1 MMICAECDY
10 TGNKAG
16 FSAHRRHSGHHGQ
29 KAVSG
34 ERVPCVTCGTYFYA
48 YKNQKYC
55 TPACKP
61 TIYHPETFTCLTCG
75 KESTGYPG
83 QQYCSRKCSAQ
94 GQKTKKCGQCDFT
107 SQHYSRFTGHQART
121 GHSTIEELK

>member
-16 FSAHRRHSGHHGQ
+16 FSAHRRHSGHSGQ

-61 TIYHPETFTCLTCG
+61 TIYHPEPFTCVTCG
-75 KESTGYPG
+75 TTKDGFPG
-83 QQYCSRKCSAQ
+83 QRYCSRKCSTNDRHSCPA
-94 GQKTKKCGQCDFT
+94 CP
-107 SQHYSRFTGHQART
+107 YTGNTAMMTAHQTRT
-121 GHSTIEELK
+121 GHK

>member
-16 FSAHRRHSGHHGQ
+16 FSAHRRHSGHSGQ

-61 TIYHPETFTCLTCG
+61 RQYNLTAYTCITCG
-75 KESTGYPG
+75 TAGEGFPG
-83 QQYCSRKCSAQ
+83 QQYCSVKCAANDRQ
-94 GQKTKKCGQCDFT
+94 TCPECP
-107 SQHYSRFTGHQART
+107 FTGNSTRVAAHQERM
-121 GHSTIEELK
+121 GHR